1 MPLTK
6 LQFRPGVNRE
16 TTSYTNEGGWFDVDK
31 VRFRFGMPE
40 KIGGWEKFSGFSYL
54 GTARAMHPWVALDNG
69 RFIGIGTSLKY
80 YLNQDG
86 GSFSDITP
94 IRSTTSA
101 GDVTFAAS
109 NGSSTITVTDTAHGA
124 VSGDFVT
131 FSGAASLGG
140 NITAAVLNQEYN
152 ITEILTG
159 DTYTISARAAG
170 TSIQDITVNGALSP
184 SLVNASGSDSGNGGS
199 STVGAY
205 QINIGLDT
213 STFGAGWG
221 IGFWGRGTWN
231 SAATTPLVT
240 STLRV
245 WSHDNFGED
254 LLINVRNGGIYY
266 WDKTTGSAA
275 RAVSLDSLAGATST
289 PTIAKQVM
297 VSDRDRH
304 IIAFGCDTE
313 ANPGVQDP
321 LAIRFSSQE
330 SLTDWASTATNTAGE
345 LRLGSGSEIVTAV
358 ETRQQILVYT
368 DESLYAMQ
376 FLGPPFTFGVNLVSE
391 NITTMGPLCAVAVE
405 DNVFWMGQK
414 EFYVYGGTVQRL
426 PCTVRDFVFDDINLN
441 QREKIVAST
450 NTSFSEVWW
459 FYPSA
464 SSDTND
470 RYVVYNY
477 EQKVWYFGA
486 MARSFWMDRGIFDQP
501 IAAGP
506 NNYLYSQETGFDDD
520 GSALTAYIESSQID
534 IADGDQFSFIRRMIP
549 DLTFRGSTAGSPSA
563 NITVKTRNFPGGNY
577 LQSTSSAITKSASV
591 PVEQFTD
598 QVHLRLRG
606 RSFAMRVESTASGVG
621 WRLGSPRLDVRPDGR
636 R

>member
-6 LQFRPGVNRE
+6 LQFKPGVNRE

-94 IRSTTSA
+94 IRSTTGA
-101 GDVTFAAS
+101 GDVTFAAT
-109 NGSSTITVTDTAHGA
+109 NGSSVITVTDTAHGA
-124 VSGDFVT
+124 VVNDFVT

-152 ITEILTG
+152 ITEIINANS
-159 DTYTISARAAG
+159 YKISARAAG
-170 TSIQDITVNGALSP
+170 TTISSITVNGALVP

-205 QINIGLDT
+205 QISVGLDT

-221 IGFWGRGTWN
+221 IGFWGRGTWG
-231 SAATTPLVT
+231 SAATTPIIT

-266 WDKTTGSAA
+266 WDKSTGASA
-275 RAVSLDSLAGATST
+275 RAVSLDTLSGATST

-477 EQKVWYFGA
+477 EQQVWYFGA

-520 GSALTAYIESSQID
+520 GSALTAYIESSQVD
-534 IADGDQFSFIRRMIP
+534 IADGDQFAFIRRMIP

-577 LQSTSSAITKSASV
+577 LQSTSSAVTKSASV

>member
-109 NGSSTITVTDTAHGA
+109 NGSATITVTDTAHGA

-152 ITEILTG
+152 ITEVLT
-159 DTYTISARAAG
+159 DNTYTIAARTAG
-170 TSIQDITVNGALSP
+170 TTIQDITVNGALSP
-184 SLVNASGSDSGNGGS
+184 TPVTASGSDSGNGGS

-205 QINIGLDT
+205 QISIGLDT

-266 WDKTTGSAA
+266 WDKTTGSST
-275 RAVSLDSLAGATST
+275 RAVSLDSLSGATST

-441 QREKIVAST
+441 QREKIIAAT

-459 FYPSA
+459 FYPSE

-477 EQKVWYFGA
+477 EQQVWYYGA

-534 IADGDQFSFIRRMIP
+534 IADGEQFSFIRRMIP

-577 LQSTSSAITKSASV
+577 LQSTSSAVTKSASV

>member
-6 LQFRPGVNRE
+6 LQFKPGVNKE

-40 KIGGWEKFSGFSYL
+40 KIGGWEKFSSFSYL
-54 GTARAMHPWVALDNG
+54 GTARAMHPWVALDNV

-101 GDVTFAAS
+101 GDVTFSAT
-109 NGSSTITVTDTAHGA
+109 NGSATITVTDTAHGA

-140 NITAAVLNQEYN
+140 NITAGVLNQEYN
-152 ITEILTG
+152 ITEILT
-159 DTYTISARAAG
+159 DNTYTIAARSAG
-170 TSIQDITVNGALSP
+170 TSIADITVNGALSP
-184 SLVNASGSDSGNGGS
+184 TPVQASGSDSGNGGS
-199 STVGAY
+199 SVVGTY

-221 IGFWGRGTWN
+221 IGFWGRGTWG
-231 SAATTPLVT
+231 SAASTSIVT

-245 WSHDNFGED
+245 WTHDNFGED

-266 WDKTTGSAA
+266 WDKTGGVST
-275 RAVSLDSLAGATST
+275 RAVSLDTLSGATST
-289 PTIAKQVM
+289 PTVAKQVL

-321 LAIRFSSQE
+321 LVIRFSSQE
-330 SLTDWASTATNTAGE
+330 SLTQWAATATNTAGE
-345 LRLGSGSEIVTAV
+345 LRLGSGSEIITAV

-376 FLGPPFTFGVNLVSE
+376 FLGPPFTFGINLVSE
-391 NITTMGPLCAVAVE
+391 NITIMGPLCAVPIE
-405 DNVFWMGQK
+405 DNVYWMGLK

-426 PCTVRDFVFDDINLN
+426 PCSVRDYVFGDINLN
-441 QREKIVAST
+441 QREKIVAAS
-450 NTSFSEVWW
+450 NTAFSEVWW
-459 FYPSA
+459 FYPSE
-464 SSDTND
+464 SSSTND

-477 EQKVWYFGA
+477 EQQVWYFGTL
-486 MARSFWMDRGIFDQP
+486 ARSFWMDRGIFDQP

-506 NNYLYSQETGFDDD
+506 NNYLFSQEVGFDDD
-520 GSALTAYIESSQID
+520 GSALTAFIESSQID
-534 IADGDQFSFIRRMIP
+534 IGDGDQFAFIKRMIP
-549 DLTFRGSTAGSPSA
+549 DLTFRGSTAASPTA
-563 NITVKTRNFPGGNY
+563 NITVKTRNFPGGTY
-577 LQSTSSAITKSASV
+577 LQSTSSAVTKSASV

>member
-109 NGSSTITVTDTAHGA
+109 NGSATITVTDTAHGA

-152 ITEILTG
+152 ITEVLT
-159 DTYTISARAAG
+159 DNTYTIAARTAG
-170 TSIQDITVNGALSP
+170 TTIQDITVNGALSP
-184 SLVNASGSDSGNGGS
+184 SPVTASGSDSGNGGS

-205 QINIGLDT
+205 QISIGLDT

-221 IGFWGRGTWN
+221 IGFWGRGTWG

-275 RAVSLDSLAGATST
+275 RAVSLDSLSGATST
-289 PTIAKQVM
+289 PTIAKQIM

-441 QREKIVAST
+441 QREKIVAAT

-459 FYPSA
+459 FYPSE

-477 EQKVWYFGA
+477 EQQVWYYGA

-534 IADGDQFSFIRRMIP
+534 IADGEQFSFIRRMIP

-577 LQSTSSAITKSASV
+577 LQSTSSAVTKSASV

>member
-1 MPLTK
+1 
-6 LQFRPGVNRE
+6 
-16 TTSYTNEGGWFDVDK
+16 
-31 VRFRFGMPE
+31 MPE

-109 NGSSTITVTDTAHGA
+109 NGSATITVTDTAHGA

-152 ITEILTG
+152 ITEVLT
-159 DTYTISARAAG
+159 DNTYTIAARTAG

-184 SLVNASGSDSGNGGS
+184 TPVAASGSDSGNGGS

-205 QINIGLDT
+205 QISIGLDT

-221 IGFWGRGTWN
+221 IGFWGRGTWG

-266 WDKTTGSAA
+266 WDKTTGSSA
-275 RAVSLDSLAGATST
+275 RAVSLDTLSGATST

-477 EQKVWYFGA
+477 EQQVWYFGA

-534 IADGDQFSFIRRMIP
+534 IADGEQFSFIRRMIP

-577 LQSTSSAITKSASV
+577 LQSTSSAVTKSASV